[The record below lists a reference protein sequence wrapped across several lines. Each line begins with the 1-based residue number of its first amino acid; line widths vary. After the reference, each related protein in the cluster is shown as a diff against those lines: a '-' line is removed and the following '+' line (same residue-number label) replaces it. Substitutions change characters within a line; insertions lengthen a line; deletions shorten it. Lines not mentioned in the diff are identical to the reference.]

1 MNSNK
6 FKHVVIIHKAM
17 FHKRPPVISAL
28 MIINSLGYNVSLCT
42 TGISDDWKKFLQS
55 KNISCCIIKDLKSK
69 SVFSKIYSYIRF
81 RINVYQYIKQ
91 FCTQDTL
98 LWVEGAYT
106 IVSLGIKLNQY
117 KHILQIQELH
127 ENSKIQLHA
136 ISKVLKTSLAV
147 FMPEYNRTVLY
158 KIWFKL
164 NKKPYVLPNKPFFIP
179 TAKELDLIQTK
190 YAAILQS
197 LKNKKII
204 LYQGHIGHDRDLSNY
219 VKAIASMDGEY
230 VMVLMGTDYG
240 MLEKYKVF
248 NSNIVHIDYIPA
260 PDYLIFTRMAYI
272 GIVSYNFT
280 SLNNAYCA
288 PNKIW
293 EYASFGCPMIGNDIP
308 GLRYTIFQYGAGE
321 SVDETSILSIK
332 QAIMKINK
340 EYDKYSEKSRI
351 FYNSIDNKKII
362 SEVLSS
368 I

>member
-1 MNSNK
+1 MSSNK
-6 FKHVVIIHKAM
+6 IKQVVIIHKAM
-17 FHKRPPVISAL
+17 FHKRPPVISTL
-28 MIINSLGYNVSLCT
+28 MILNNLGYNVSLCT
-42 TGISDDWKKFLQS
+42 TGISDDWKKYLQS
-55 KNISCCIIKDLKSK
+55 KNISYCIIEDLKSK
-69 SVFSKIYSYIRF
+69 NVFCKIYSYLRF
-81 RINVYQYIKQ
+81 RINVYKYVKQ
-91 FCTQDTL
+91 LNNQDVL

-106 IVSLGIKLNQY
+106 IVSLGLKLNHY

-164 NKKPYVLPNKPFFIP
+164 NKRPYVLPNKPFFIP
-179 TAKELDLIQTK
+179 VAKELDLIQTK
-190 YAAILQS
+190 YESILKA

-204 LYQGHIGHDRDLSNY
+204 LYQGHIGQDRDLSNY
-219 VKAIASMDGEY
+219 VKAIAAMDEEY
-230 VMVLMGTDYG
+230 VMVLMGSDYG
-240 MLEKYKVF
+240 MVEKYKVF
-248 NSNIVHIDYIPA
+248 NPNIIHIDYIPA
-260 PDYLIFTRMAYI
+260 PDYLVFTRMAYI

-321 SVDETSILSIK
+321 SVDETSIFSIK
-332 QAIMKINK
+332 QAVKKINE
-340 EYDKYSEKSRI
+340 EYDKYSEKSKA
-351 FYNSIDNKKII
+351 FFNSIDNKKII
-362 SEVLSS
+362 SEVLRS